1 MPISQFTTAEAKELG
16 DRLGIKQ
23 RAVDYKLRTL
33 LNRAY
38 IQRIG
43 YGVFRKM
50 GSKRSSAA

>member
-16 DRLGIKQ
+16 DRMGIKQ

-33 LNRAY
+33 LNLAS

-43 YGVFRKM
+43 YGAFRKM
-50 GSKRSSAA
+50 GKKRSSVA